1 MKINL
6 NRIFA
11 VISLLVLATI
21 CLQVYWNYKN
31 YLSNKI
37 RLHNEVQI
45 AYDFALEK
53 YFDEASKETFISV
66 FSKDSTVEMKDF
78 IAKIKAD
85 SIFGKKM
92 KNEKESRNL
101 SKNNITSISI
111 DFKDIKDD
119 DKKLNTKKSITSDT
133 TVISKKNIQDSLNK
147 SISNFRFISH

>member
-45 AYDFALEK
+45 VYDFALEK

-66 FSKDSTVEMKDF
+66 FSKDSTVEMK
-78 IAKIKAD
+78 
-85 SIFGKKM
+85 S
-92 KNEKESRNL
+92 
-101 SKNNITSISI
+101 
-111 DFKDIKDD
+111 
-119 DKKLNTKKSITSDT
+119 
-133 TVISKKNIQDSLNK
+133 VSLLVLML
-147 SISNFRFISH
+147 